1 MLMYNS
7 KNGLTV
13 DPSTVAREPSPVKI
27 PFEINRQ
34 NRIFLFKKNIHKI
47 KKTELKQQFKRP
59 QE

>member
-27 PFEINRQ
+27 PFEINRKTIFFSLKKHPQ
-34 NRIFLFKKNIHKI
+34 NIEN
-47 KKTELKQQFKRP
+47 
-59 QE
+59 